1 MQKTQSILEY
11 LIVLTVIVIVIVIHT
26 FGPFGVRAGVNRA
39 LDRQHDAL
47 EEIMNRDYSGE
58 SINQNNLIDQD

>member
-1 MQKTQSILEY
+1 MQKAQSILEY

-39 LDRQHDAL
+39 LANQQKTL

-58 SINQNNLIDQD
+58 PINQNNIAVH